1 MKKISIISVLVLMLG
16 FIPSYA
22 GKTKLTGAGATFPYP
37 LYSKMFNEY
46 NKITGVKVNYQAIGS
61 GGGIRQ
67 LMAKTVDFGAS
78 DAFVDDKGLKKFN
91 SPVVHIPM
99 TAGAVVV
106 AYNLPGNPQI
116 KLSAEVLADIF
127 LGKITKW
134 NDKRIRQL
142 NKGINLPSYPIMVIH
157 RSDGSGTTFIFTDYL
172 SKVSKEWREKVG
184 KGKSVKW
191 PAGLGGKGNQGV
203 SGMIKTMPGAIGYV
217 ELAYA
222 IQNKMP
228 FASIRNKSG
237 NFIRPTLDSV
247 SKAAEVNLPDDMRV
261 SLTDTDAKDGY
272 PISGFTWILVYKN
285 LKDGKLTEEKAKS
298 LVKLLRWMLNEGQ
311 KFCKPLHYA
320 PLSES
325 ARKKAMDI
333 LKTVNFEGKV
343 LLN

>member
-1 MKKISIISVLVLMLG
+1 MKKAIIAAILILVLG
-16 FIPSYA
+16 IVPSYS
-22 GKTKLTGAGATFPYP
+22 KNVKLTGAGATFPYP

-46 NKITGVKVNYQAIGS
+46 NKIFGVKVNYQAIGS

-67 LMAKTVDFGAS
+67 LLVKTVDFGAS
-78 DAFVDDKGLKKFN
+78 DAFVDDKGLKKFD
-91 SPVVHIPM
+91 SPVVHIPV
-99 TAGAVVV
+99 TAGAVVL
-106 AYNLPGNPQI
+106 AYNLPGNPRL
-116 KLSAEVLADIF
+116 KLSPEVLADIF
-127 LGKITKW
+127 LGKIKKW
-134 NDKRIRQL
+134 NDKRIAKL
-142 NKGINLPSYPIMVIH
+142 NKGINLPSFPVMVIH

-172 SKVSKEWREKVG
+172 SEVSEEWSKRVG

-191 PAGLGGKGNQGV
+191 PVGLGGKGNQGV

-228 FASIRNKSG
+228 FASIENKSG
-237 NFIRPTLDSV
+237 KFVYPSLDSV
-247 SKAAEVNLPDDMRV
+247 SKAAEVNLPEDMRV
-261 SLTDTDAKDGY
+261 SLTNTEAEDGY
-272 PISGFTWILVYKN
+272 PIAGFTWILVYKN
-285 LKDGKLTEEKAKS
+285 LKDGKLTEKKARA

-325 ARKKAMDI
+325 AKKKAMDL
-333 LKTVNFEGKV
+333 LKSVNYEGKA